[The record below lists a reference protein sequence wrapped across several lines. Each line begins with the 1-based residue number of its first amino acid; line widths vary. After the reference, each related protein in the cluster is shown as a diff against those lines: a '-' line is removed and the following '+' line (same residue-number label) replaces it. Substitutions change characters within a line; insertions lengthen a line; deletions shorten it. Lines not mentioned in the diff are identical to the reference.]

1 MQSMERAAR
10 ARLIGG
16 GILVA
21 TGLVWI
27 GQGTGVIRSASFM
40 TGDAFW
46 AWTGVAAV
54 VVGVA
59 LIAWALRAR
68 SEG

>member
-1 MQSMERAAR
+1 MQQIAR

-16 GILVA
+16 GIIVA

-27 GQGTGVIRSASFM
+27 GQGTGLIKSSSFM
-40 TGDAFW
+40 TGDPFW
-46 AWTGVAAV
+46 AWTGLFAVA
-54 VVGVA
+54 VGIG

-68 SEG
+68 PQP